1 MGKDFRYK
9 LEHIGDS
16 FVEMISCCIEAGES
30 AAKGVILTYDIKQ
43 LTRQKETLLKRLGMQ
58 LAKDKRENINVEQDT
73 TIQELMTQLEEIE
86 QRLQACKDERDKK
99 LNIQKCCCNEQS
111 VESTTS
117 NQ

>member
-9 LEHIGDS
+9 LEHIGDY
-16 FVEMISCCIEAGES
+16 FVSMISCAIEAGES

-58 LAKDKRENINVEQDT
+58 LAKDKRESINVEQDP

-99 LNIQKCCCNEQS
+99 LNPQKCCCTGQS
-111 VESTTS
+111 TDSTMS
-117 NQ
+117 AQ